1 MIIYLNMTN
10 SEYLQF
16 KKSYPLRM
24 DNNTT
29 IYFENNMTT
38 ISIIK
43 EIYCNENNDVTTRP
57 TSVLVIDGMQSLE
70 TIIKEENSF
79 KIKNRPV
86 NCDY

>member
-29 IYFENNMTT
+29 IYFENNTPYFTNRGMCVGLPEELFIYRYNQFC
-38 ISIIK
+38 IS
-43 EIYCNENNDVTTRP
+43 
-57 TSVLVIDGMQSLE
+57 
-70 TIIKEENSF
+70 
-79 KIKNRPV
+79 
-86 NCDY
+86 